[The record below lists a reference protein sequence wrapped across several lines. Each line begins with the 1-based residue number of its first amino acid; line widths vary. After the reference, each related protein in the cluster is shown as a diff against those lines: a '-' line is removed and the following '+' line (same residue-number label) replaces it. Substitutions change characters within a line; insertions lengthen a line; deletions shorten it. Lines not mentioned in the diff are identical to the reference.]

1 MKKEKNW
8 EWVLAIVLLLVVF
21 AVVTPT
27 IVNIVYK
34 AQVDAATSSADAVV
48 RAAKTAYTDGNLI
61 IDIALPFEVKYENDG
76 EEYIV
81 YSNGEEIKNIE
92 IKLEGKKP
100 KSGSVI
106 INKDGSVSV
115 LDLTL
120 GLVKC
125 NKEAE
130 DSELTCKWSI

>member
-27 IVNIVYK
+27 IVNIVYN

-48 RAAKTAYTDGNLI
+48 REAKTVYTESNLNEV
-61 IDIALPFEVKYENDG
+61 IALPFEVKYENNGKD
-76 EEYIV
+76 YVV
-81 YSNGEEIKNIE
+81 YSNGEELDGVE
-92 IKLEGKKP
+92 IKLKGKEP

-106 INKDGSVSV
+106 INKDGSISII
-115 LDLTL
+115 DLTL
-120 GLVKC
+120 GLVVC

-130 DSELTCKWSI
+130 DSELTCKWSV

>member
-34 AQVDAATSSADAVV
+34 AQVDAATSSADAVM
-48 RAAKTAYTDGNLI
+48 RATETMYTEKNLI
-61 IDIALPFEVKYENDG
+61 DVVSLPLEVKYEN
-76 EEYIV
+76 EEYTI
-81 YSNGEEIKNIE
+81 YSDGKEIKSIE
-92 IKLEGKKP
+92 IKVDGKEP

-106 INKDGSVSV
+106 INKDGSRVIK
-115 LDLTL
+115 DLTL
-120 GLVKC
+120 GLVVC

-130 DSELTCKWSI
+130 DSEMTCKWSI